1 MSNETI
7 FVGVAGGTG
16 SGKTT
21 VAQKIIKAFAPC
33 EVSLIE
39 QDSYYKNFPEMTI
52 EEKSRLNF
60 DHPNS
65 LDFELLAKHMNDLA
79 NHKTVNIPI
88 YDFTTHSRKE
98 ETIEIKP
105 SRIVVVEGILIF
117 AVKEILEKFDVKL
130 FVDTDDDVRLLR
142 RIERDIKERGRD
154 LESIK
159 KQYLGSVKP
168 MYLEFVD
175 PSKRY
180 ADIIIPRGGKNKVAI
195 KMVIAKLRSLL

>member
-1 MSNETI
+1 MDNQTI

-21 VAQKIIKAFAPC
+21 VAQKIINSFTS
-33 EVSLIE
+33 EDVTLLE
-39 QDSYYKNFPEMTI
+39 QDSYYKNLPNMTI
-52 EEKSRLNF
+52 EEKSKMNF
-60 DHPNS
+60 DHPNA
-65 LDFELLAKHMNDLA
+65 LDFELLAQNMEDLA
-79 NHKTVNIPI
+79 NKKTINIPI

-98 ETIEIKP
+98 ETVEIKP

-117 AVKEILEKFDVKL
+117 AVKEILERFDVKL

-159 KQYLGSVKP
+159 NQYLGSVKP
-168 MYLEFVD
+168 MYLEFVE

-180 ADIIIPRGGKNKVAI
+180 ADIIIPRGGKNHVAI